1 MVTNRLHHIAYANGR
16 YFCRFLLIE
25 LNCIDFLEKVCTLM
39 LKNCMQLML
48 MDIGKISLFNCRD
61 GRKFLTIRRNLSK
74 IL

>member
-1 MVTNRLHHIAYANGR
+1 MQTADISAV
-16 YFCRFLLIE
+16 FLLIE

-48 MDIGKISLFNCRD
+48 MVIGKISLFNCRD